1 MTRRGGVRGLG
12 RPETFS
18 ASATDGARAIGPARA
33 GLGRRPRACNPAQRG
48 ARKSAAAFGG
58 APGARAAENALH
70 HRPSA
75 WRARWAGPRPRT
87 PPAAA
92 APPLKYMRGWPSH
105 LAGGPR
111 PGRGSRAPMAARAP
125 ARASPRP
132 PHSPPPPSQH
142 PHRGAGDGGERA
154 QGEDG
159 GLGHGGE
166 GGEGFV
172 EALCST
178 GARCLI
184 SAKRGAKLDATV
196 ARGPTRTPTAGGRRL
211 GARRP
216 PPPPFAAARARRG
229 RRPTSPGAAAAPA
242 AEGARLPVANAPGAG
257 RGGGSPGLRR
267 ALSLARAADGR
278 RPPSQHAAEALSTSP
293 APRSSRAHERGAFGR
308 ETRGAGATRW
318 AIIEIVESKLHC
330 CNDYDFF

>member
-1 MTRRGGVRGLG
+1 MGRPAASDATRGGRAPSQIHERMAVAFGG
-12 RPETFS
+12 GTEAGARP
-18 ASATDGARAIGPARA
+18 ARADGGARA
-33 GLGRRPRACNPAQRG
+33 
-48 ARKSAAAFGG
+48 
-58 APGARAAENALH
+58 
-70 HRPSA
+70 
-75 WRARWAGPRPRT
+75 RARQPAPPPLPPPRSPSILT
-87 PPAAA
+87 A
-92 APPLKYMRGWPSH
+92 APATAASAHRAKMAVLDMV
-105 LAGGPR
+105 AG
-111 PGRGSRAPMAARAP
+111 
-125 ARASPRP
+125 
-132 PHSPPPPSQH
+132 
-142 PHRGAGDGGERA
+142 
-154 QGEDG
+154 
-159 GLGHGGE
+159 

-172 EALCST
+172 GAARLT
-178 GARCLI
+178 GALCLI
-184 SAKRGAKLDATV
+184 SAKRGAKLDATA